1 MNTTGMLDDY
11 LDELLGDIAVA
22 PVAADAAPRPTSA
35 AADGEREPT
44 WDDLPAEV
52 IYETDAVAVA
62 PANDDASLEAAFDA
76 AATPAADTG
85 REPTWDDL
93 PAEVIYET
101 DAVAAAPANDD
112 AALEAD
118 ETDAVAAAPANDD
131 AALEAAFDAVATPA
145 ADTGREPTWDDLP
158 AEVIYETDAVAAAPA
173 NDDAALEA
181 AFDAAA
187 APAADADREPTWDDL
202 PAEVV
207 HETAPVATAA
217 VAPPAP
223 EPTWDDLP
231 DEVIYETDA
240 ADSLAHTD
248 SPGLQAAFEAAADGE
263 GVADIAAPAVAK
275 AAARP
280 APAPMPSMTRA
291 AVAPPPQFAVDTPSS
306 NRPGSWQELQA
317 QAHQPASSP
326 HPQNRR
332 AGERTSRW
340 LRLRCGT
347 QAYALELLKVQE
359 VVLPVPL
366 LPLRGTAPEMLG
378 IMNLRGQ
385 VVPVMDLGLHLGAA
399 SAEDDAQTRIVVLE
413 ENGETLGLRV
423 SAVEDVANLT
433 DSQIEPPDTARIC
446 QISNELFRGV
456 ARISQRPMILLDATQ
471 LLG

>member
-1 MNTTGMLDDY
+1 MNSTGVLDDY
-11 LDELLGDIAVA
+11 LDELLGEAIVATPPATPSPDNAGPCPTTAVA
-22 PVAADAAPRPTSA
+22 P
-35 AADGEREPT
+35 EREPT

-52 IYETDAVAVA
+52 IYETDAVVA
-62 PANDDASLEAAFDA
+62 QPAADDAALEAAFDA
-76 AATPAADTG
+76 ASTPATVTDTE

-101 DAVAAAPANDD
+101 GTVAPTAED
-112 AALEAD
+112 
-118 ETDAVAAAPANDD
+118 T
-131 AALEAAFDAVATPA
+131 AALEAAFEAATSSSAGPRPASEAAVE
-145 ADTGREPTWDDLP
+145 REPTWDDLP
-158 AEVIYETDAVAAAPA
+158 D
-173 NDDAALEA
+173 
-181 AFDAAA
+181 
-187 APAADADREPTWDDL
+187 
-202 PAEVV
+202 EVV
-207 HETAPVATAA
+207 HETAPTL
-217 VAPPAP
+217 APVTTKAAP

-240 ADSLAHTD
+240 ADSHHLAHTD
-248 SPGLQAAFEAAADGE
+248 SPGLQAAFEAAAGGE
-263 GVADIAAPAVAK
+263 DVPTPPPAVVAPP
-275 AAARP
+275 APRP
-280 APAPMPSMTRA
+280 APVPAPAARA
-291 AVAPPPQFAVDTPSS
+291 AVAPPPRVAVDAPATS
-306 NRPGSWQELQA
+306 RPGTWQELQA

-366 LPLRGTAPEMLG
+366 LPLRGTAPAMLG

-399 SAEDDAQTRIVVLE
+399 AAEDDAQTRIVVLE
-413 ENGETLGLRV
+413 EDGETIGLRV

-446 QISNELFRGV
+446 QISNDLFRGV
-456 ARISQRPMILLDATQ
+456 ARVSQRPMILLDATR
-471 LLG
+471 LLS